1 MKSPSAEN
9 QARSAREALAETQEL
24 RRRQAA
30 QIIMEQEHQKELKE
44 LSEHV
49 EKVFA
54 ESSLQTSA
62 VDAKDA
68 GSPIEN
74 PPKQDHHESMTERV
88 AKLEGAH
95 EGLKRSQNILIMS
108 VMGLAALFFA
118 LAGIMVSLQI
128 STNSHID
135 QVQAKVDSISDRLSA
150 EFAAQR
156 AEMSAQT
163 SAISNAITATKQQAP
178 QVILV
183 PSPAPTNHP

>member
-1 MKSPSAEN
+1 
-9 QARSAREALAETQEL
+9 
-24 RRRQAA
+24 
-30 QIIMEQEHQKELKE
+30 
-44 LSEHV
+44 
-49 EKVFA
+49 
-54 ESSLQTSA
+54 
-62 VDAKDA
+62 
-68 GSPIEN
+68 
-74 PPKQDHHESMTERV
+74 MTERV

-95 EGLKRSQNILIMS
+95 EGLKQSQNILIMS

-183 PSPAPTNHP
+183 PSPAPTNHPSAQTPKK